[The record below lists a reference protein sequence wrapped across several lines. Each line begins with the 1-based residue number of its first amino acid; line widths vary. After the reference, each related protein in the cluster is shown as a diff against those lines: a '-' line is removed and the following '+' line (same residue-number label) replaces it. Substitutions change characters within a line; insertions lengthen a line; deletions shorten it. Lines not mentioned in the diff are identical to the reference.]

1 MASIDHTARA
11 RSSAR
16 NELDGSTL
24 FSDHQLYP
32 LSPEQEG
39 QLTDSDRA
47 SGTALAMLV
56 IEGLLKY
63 SDACERANV
72 RANIRSKQQ
81 GAISPW
87 PLIPSQRSGLHAA
100 LYYLHDY
107 VEMLLPEADG

>member
-1 MASIDHTARA
+1 MAFIDHTARA

-16 NELDGSTL
+16 NELDDSTL

-32 LSPEQEG
+32 LSPEQER

-63 SDACERANV
+63 SDACERANA

>member
-1 MASIDHTARA
+1 MASIDHTAPA

-16 NELDGSTL
+16 NESHDSLP

-32 LSPEQEG
+32 LSPEQET

-47 SGTALAMLV
+47 AGTALAMLV

-72 RANIRSKQQ
+72 RANVRSKQ
-81 GAISPW
+81 GISPW

>member
-1 MASIDHTARA
+1 MAYIDHTSHARA
-11 RSSAR
+11 SAR
-16 NELDGSTL
+16 NESHDSLP

-32 LSPEQEG
+32 LSPEQESR
-39 QLTDSDRA
+39 LTDSDRA